1 MAGSNLHMQIMLLI
15 ILAPTERERERKRA
29 EHRPKRVEKRHAALL
44 VVTGAM
50 VNELKAF
57 ACACFDLIEGGYMC
71 AVEGGREGDMGGGR
85 KSRKKKM
92 VVKWIW

>member
-1 MAGSNLHMQIMLLI
+1 M
-15 ILAPTERERERKRA
+15 
-29 EHRPKRVEKRHAALL
+29 EKRNAALL

-57 ACACFDLIEGGYMC
+57 ACACACACADLIEGGYMC
-71 AVEGGREGDMGGGR
+71 AVEGGREGGREIWGGR
-85 KSRKKKM
+85 KSGKKKM